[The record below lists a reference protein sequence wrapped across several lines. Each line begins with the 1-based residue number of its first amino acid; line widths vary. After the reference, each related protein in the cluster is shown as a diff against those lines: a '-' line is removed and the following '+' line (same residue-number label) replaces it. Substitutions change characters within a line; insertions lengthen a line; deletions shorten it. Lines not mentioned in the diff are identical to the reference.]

1 MELISSKKQNNL
13 QNGSHLRD
21 FLSSV
26 DFCPLSH
33 LCMTASSSLTRK
45 GWGIFAFWVRFLTS
59 ILLCLGAIHSL
70 RGHVCF
76 SGNTIWPFCFM
87 FVYFFLWPFKIS
99 TAWRCFVGSRG
110 WCIFEVLNQT
120 YDYSIVK
127 RLRFTFTPNGKREF
141 VPRDQVFPLIVVY
154 CLLLLLKNK

>member
-13 QNGSHLRD
+13 QNSSHLRD

-45 GWGIFAFWVRFLTS
+45 GWGIFAFLVRFLTS

-70 RGHVCF
+70 RGHVYF

-99 TAWRCFVGSRG
+99 TAWRCFLGSRG
-110 WCIFEVLNQT
+110 WCIFDIWLFNSEIKIHVYAKRQT
-120 YDYSIVK
+120 WICTTWPS
-127 RLRFTFTPNGKREF
+127 
-141 VPRDQVFPLIVVY
+141 FPLN
-154 CLLLLLKNK
+154 CRLLFITSTQK

>member
-21 FLSSV
+21 FMSSV

-33 LCMTASSSLTRK
+33 LWMTASSSLTRK

-87 FVYFFLWPFKIS
+87 FVYFFFYDRLKYLLHDAASLDLEADVFLRYWTKDIWLFNSEIKIH
-99 TAWRCFVGSRG
+99 V
-110 WCIFEVLNQT
+110 
-120 YDYSIVK
+120 YVK
-127 RLRFTFTPNGKREF
+127 RQTWICTTWPS
-141 VPRDQVFPLIVVY
+141 FPLN
-154 CLLLLLKNK
+154 CRLLFITSTQK